1 MACIRS
7 PVGLLV
13 ASPAGDRNILEA
25 TPMPKAE
32 FGPLLMTPGGTVDRD
47 TAVSSDAQVWGDPV
61 TVVLCLWLQGLSS
74 SAQPRLPGKQPHGKR
89 WRAA

>member
-32 FGPLLMTPGGTVDRD
+32 LGLVLMTPGGTVDRD
-47 TAVSSDAQVWGDPV
+47 TAVSTDAMVWGDPV
-61 TVVLCLWLQGLSS
+61 SVALCLWLQGLSS
-74 SAQPRLPGKQPHGKR
+74 AQPRLRGNQPHGKR

>member
-13 ASPAGDRNILEA
+13 ASPAGDRHILEA
-25 TPMPKAE
+25 TQMPKSE
-32 FGPLLMTPGGTVDRD
+32 LGLVLMTPGGIVDRD
-47 TAVSSDAQVWGDPV
+47 TAVSTDALVWGDPV
-61 TVVLCLWLQGLSS
+61 SVALCLWLQGLSS
-74 SAQPRLPGKQPHGKR
+74 AQPRLRGELPHGKR